1 MSLKDH
7 HLLNTKALN
16 LDIDKPFAEED
27 SEKVNQML
35 IRTDELEKMLQI
47 LKLNLHAENTEIRI
61 LLRQIMDKVAI
72 VENKQEITIQKI
84 DSKRGVV
91 SRLKYLFT
99 GF

>member
-61 LLRQIMDKVAI
+61 LLRQLMEKLNKV
-72 VENKQEITIQKI
+72 EDKQEFTIQKI
-84 DSKRGVV
+84 SERRGFL
-91 SRLKYLFT
+91 SRLKYLFS
-99 GF
+99 GY